1 MEKQPLYVLDSY
13 PALADVARVRYC
25 AMVKR
30 GSSESRATS
39 SLDGYAESR
48 PRKAIANR
56 DPQAPRSRKALHG
69 RGVQFLELRGTVC
82 GTLTTVQKDTLL
94 WIRRGDKIKF

>member
-13 PALADVARVRYC
+13 PALADVARVRYWLRRVPSRLGHLRASSDGSRCSVTC
-25 AMVKR
+25 AMV
-30 GSSESRATS
+30 S
-39 SLDGYAESR
+39 
-48 PRKAIANR
+48 R

>member
-13 PALADVARVRYC
+13 PALADVAQVRYC
-25 AMVKR
+25 AMV
-30 GSSESRATS
+30 S
-39 SLDGYAESR
+39 
-48 PRKAIANR
+48 R